1 MSNLSTGREFSLAPT
16 TFAEATK
23 FAEMIAQSDF
33 CPKEMRGKPGN
44 VMVAMQFGAEVGLPG
59 LQALQNIA
67 VINGKPSIYG
77 DAALA
82 VIRAHPRFASIHERD
97 PGEALT
103 KGEGRCEIQTRDGI
117 RVVRTFSTDEAKKAN
132 LWSKPGPWS
141 QYPGRMLQ
149 MRARSFAMRDALPE
163 ALKGLSIR
171 EEVEDFGPPVIAT
184 TKPDAPA
191 VTTEAP
197 AEQASTIDVESTPRT
212 LCEELFDDAVG
223 RQEATSKRAEMS
235 DDEKTL
241 IGLRER
247 IEAAEDRAA
256 LAVIGTE
263 IKDLSQAIRDA
274 IKPAYAARYK
284 ELQS

>member
-1 MSNLSTGREFSLAPT
+1 MGDIKPYSLAPT
-16 TFAEATK
+16 TFAEAQK

-82 VIRAHPRFASIHERD
+82 IIRAHPKFRSLSERD
-97 PGEALT
+97 PDEAIKT
-103 KGEGRCEIQTRDGI
+103 GAGRCEIETKDGV
-117 RVVRTFSTDEAKKAN
+117 RVVRTFSVDEAKKAG
-132 LWSKPGPWS
+132 LWSKAGPWS
-141 QYPGRMLQ
+141 QYPGRML
-149 MRARSFAMRDALPE
+149 MFRARSWAMRDALPE

-171 EEVEDFGPPVIAT
+171 EEAEDIGPPIIAT
-184 TKPDAPA
+184 RAPDAA
-191 VTTEAP
+191 TVTVDRSSEMDA
-197 AEQASTIDVESTPRT
+197 TIDVASTPT
-212 LCEELFDDAVG
+212 NPG
-223 RQEATSKRAEMS
+223 EMS

-241 IGLRER
+241 ISLRER

-256 LAVIGTE
+256 LSIIGAE
-263 IKDLSQAIRDA
+263 IKNMSPAIREA
-274 IKPAYAARYK
+274 IKPEYAALHRAL
-284 ELQS
+284 ES

>member
-184 TKPDAPA
+184 TKPDSPA
-191 VTTEAP
+191 V
-197 AEQASTIDVESTPRT
+197 IVN
-212 LCEELFDDAVG
+212 L
-223 RQEATSKRAEMS
+223 EATPDMDAATVDSLEKSTTPGEMS

-256 LAVIGTE
+256 LAAIGAQ
-263 IKDLSQAIRDA
+263 IKVMQPVIRDA
-274 IKPAYAARYK
+274 IKPVYKARYE

>member
-1 MSNLSTGREFSLAPT
+1 MGEIKPYSLAPT
-16 TFAEATK
+16 TFAEAQK

-82 VIRAHPRFASIHERD
+82 IIRAHPKFRSLSERD
-97 PGEALT
+97 PDEAIKT
-103 KGEGRCEIQTRDGI
+103 GAGRCEIETKDGV
-117 RVVRTFSTDEAKKAN
+117 RVVRTFSVDEAKKAN

-141 QYPGRMLQ
+141 QYPGRML
-149 MRARSFAMRDALPE
+149 MFRARSWAMRDALPE

-171 EEVEDFGPPVIAT
+171 EEAEDIGPAIIAT
-184 TKPDAPA
+184 RAPDAPA
-191 VTTEAP
+191 PTMDRP
-197 AEQASTIDVESTPRT
+197 AESEPIDVESTPT
-212 LCEELFDDAVG
+212 TPG
-223 RQEATSKRAEMS
+223 EMS

-247 IEAAEDRAA
+247 IEAVETRAD
-256 LAVIGTE
+256 LAAIGAE
-263 IKDLSQAIRDA
+263 IKVMQPCIREA
-274 IKPAYAARYK
+274 IKPAYADRYK
-284 ELQS
+284 ALQS